1 MEKKQYIEPRMNVR
15 VVNLLLLQAFSDG
28 EGGDLQFSKDV
39 NLPEE
44 DGEGVST
51 HDIWE
56 D

>member
-1 MEKKQYIEPRMNVR
+1 MNVR
-15 VVNLLLLQAFSDG
+15 VVNLLLLQAFSQG
-28 EGGDLQFSKDV
+28 EGGTEQFSKDV